1 MPPIFLDILVL
12 LALIAAGAA
21 LLFALRRERPRADEQ
36 DQRVAERIAAL
47 ERDLAHERDRTNL
60 AERALAE
67 KTGILDERNR
77 SFAALED
84 ERLRTQDAFAKAR
97 DENVAL
103 LSRIATLETEARGTR
118 EALTAQF
125 KELSDAVLERQ
136 GTVFAAQNRSQID
149 AILQPLREQVT
160 DFRTRLENA
169 HTETAKERA
178 VLADQIKR
186 LSEDSARMTAETT
199 SLTQALRGN
208 SQTQGA
214 WGEMVLE
221 TILERSGL
229 RKGEEYILQEFHT
242 TEDGNRLRP
251 DVTVFLPGG
260 ERIIIDS
267 KVSLTAFD
275 ACVGAAN
282 DDERQL
288 HLKRHVQSM
297 QTHIKTLADK
307 DYAGATGS
315 RLDYVLMFVPIEGA
329 LAAALEHDPALTS
342 FAVKN
347 KVAITTPTTLM
358 VALRTVG
365 SLWKIEYRNR
375 YADEIADRAGKM
387 YDKFVNFIED
397 LTELGRR
404 LDQAQSAYGDAF
416 GKLKNGPGSLVG
428 QFQKMKDLGAHTKKA
443 IPPALLES
451 S

>member
-1 MPPIFLDILVL
+1 MPAVFLSILVL
-12 LALIAAGAA
+12 LALIAVGAA
-21 LLFALRRERPRADEQ
+21 LVTALRHARPRADEQ
-36 DQRVAERIAAL
+36 DQRVAERITAL
-47 ERDLAHERDRTNL
+47 ERDLARERDRASL

-77 SFAALED
+77 SFSALED

-97 DENVAL
+97 DENSDLRSTIVK
-103 LSRIATLETEARGTR
+103 LETEARGAR
-118 EALTAQF
+118 DALTAQF

-136 GTVFAAQNRSQID
+136 GNVFAAQNRSQID
-149 AILQPLREQVT
+149 AILQPLRDQVT

-169 HTETAKERA
+169 HTESAKERA

-186 LSEDSARMTAETT
+186 LSEDSARMTAETS

-214 WGEMVLE
+214 WGEMVLA

-229 RKGEEYILQEFHT
+229 RKGEEYVLQDSHT

-267 KVSLTAFD
+267 KVSLTAFE
-275 ACVGAAN
+275 ACVGAVN
-282 DDERQL
+282 DDERAL

-297 QTHIKTLADK
+297 QTHIKTLAGK
-307 DYAGATGS
+307 DYASVTGS

-342 FAVKN
+342 FAVQN

-387 YDKFVNFIED
+387 YDKFVSFLD
-397 LTELGRR
+397 DVTKLGKR
-404 LDQAQSAYGDAF
+404 LEQAQTAYHGAV
-416 GKLKNGPGSLVG
+416 GKLKSGPGSLVG

>member
-229 RKGEEYILQEFHT
+229 RKGEEYILQESHT

-267 KVSLTAFD
+267 ESLADRVRRLCRRGERRRTPVAPEAPRAVHADPYQD
-275 ACVGAAN
+275 AC
-282 DDERQL
+282 RQ
-288 HLKRHVQSM
+288 
-297 QTHIKTLADK
+297 
-307 DYAGATGS
+307 G
-315 RLDYVLMFVPIEGA
+315 
-329 LAAALEHDPALTS
+329 
-342 FAVKN
+342 
-347 KVAITTPTTLM
+347 
-358 VALRTVG
+358 LRG
-365 SLWKIEYRNR
+365 CHRQPS
-375 YADEIADRAGKM
+375 
-387 YDKFVNFIED
+387 
-397 LTELGRR
+397 
-404 LDQAQSAYGDAF
+404 
-416 GKLKNGPGSLVG
+416 
-428 QFQKMKDLGAHTKKA
+428 
-443 IPPALLES
+443 
-451 S
+451 